1 MKNVKNHLAF
11 TMIELIFVIL
21 VLGIV
26 AAIGSSIIA
35 KIYESYI
42 YSRSINELQSKTELA
57 LTQISKF
64 LSFRIKGST
73 IARIDD
79 NNITSLLNADSH
91 YKILEW
97 IGYDNEGFKG
107 NGSNPGWSG
116 FVDLSS
122 NETNKSQ
129 IKTSGSQLLLAEQSI
144 YALSNS
150 EVNISLSNSEAA
162 IIFDGLPV
170 DFNISQYG
178 WKNIYNSSN
187 TNRKHK
193 YIFRVKKSGSDV
205 LKFIKNKPSIAFE
218 HYKLTWSAYAIVP
231 EGNSG
236 DKNLT
241 FYYNYRP
248 WMGKKYSDGN
258 SSALLEHVSTFKFRQ
273 AGSTIRLKLC
283 VFNPIGLDFNMTFCK
298 EKVVF

>member
-79 NNITSLLNADSH
+79 NNITSLLNADGH

-97 IGYDNEGFKG
+97 IGYDNEGFEG

-129 IKTSGSQLLLAEQSI
+129 IKTS
-144 YALSNS
+144 
-150 EVNISLSNSEAA
+150 
-162 IIFDGLPV
+162 
-170 DFNISQYG
+170 
-178 WKNIYNSSN
+178 
-187 TNRKHK
+187 
-193 YIFRVKKSGSDV
+193 
-205 LKFIKNKPSIAFE
+205 
-218 HYKLTWSAYAIVP
+218 
-231 EGNSG
+231 
-236 DKNLT
+236 
-241 FYYNYRP
+241 
-248 WMGKKYSDGN
+248 
-258 SSALLEHVSTFKFRQ
+258 
-273 AGSTIRLKLC
+273 
-283 VFNPIGLDFNMTFCK
+283 
-298 EKVVF
+298 